1 MPKLNNL
8 YSDIDLMFNAH
19 PGKGDIVLSY
29 GDQAVIR
36 SVRNLLSTN
45 FYERPFQPFLGSN
58 MNALLFEPVNSMT
71 AGALEEDIKNVLSN
85 YEPRVSISEIKVTA
99 QPDNNAFSVRVAFF
113 IGNNTLPTSVS
124 LLLERKR

>member
-85 YEPRVSISEIKVTA
+85 YEPRASISEIKVTA
-99 QPDNNAFSVRVAFF
+99 QPDNNAFSVRVSFF